1 MSSAKLKNVG
11 YILLGFTISAYLS
24 SLLSTSDIVAVLSLL
39 PIIALTHEALHLVA
53 LKMLRVEHAFSAN
66 GMFIGFRVKTNNVKS
81 FIISALFPQAISMTL
96 IVLYIINKSYIA
108 LSLALLHI
116 AMSVEDLGKVV
127 KYLTVYH

>member
-1 MSSAKLKNVG
+1 VS

-24 SLLSTSDIVAVLSLL
+24 SLLSASDIVAVLSLL
-39 PIIALTHEALHLVA
+39 PIIALTHEALHLAA
-53 LKMLRVEHAFSAN
+53 LKMLRIEHVFSAN

-96 IVLYIINKSYIA
+96 VALYSINRSYIV

-116 AMSVEDLGKVV
+116 AISIEDLGKAA
-127 KYLTVYH
+127 KYLIIYYFS